1 MGISTFLALF
11 AMGLLAPRPVAAQTQ
26 SELVEQVRTAEAAFA
41 ETMARRDLAAFASFV
56 ADDAVFLGRGP
67 LRGRD
72 AVREG
77 WKTFY
82 EGAVAPFSWKPE
94 TVEVLA
100 NGTLGLSSG
109 PVFDASGKR
118 TGTFNSVWRRE
129 PDGKWRVVFDKGCP
143 ACDCGAGKP

>member
-1 MGISTFLALF
+1 MSISTFLVLL

-26 SELVEQVRTAEAAFA
+26 SELAEQVRAAEAAFA

-56 ADDAVFLGRGP
+56 AQDAVFVGRSP

-77 WKTFY
+77 WKGFY